1 MKRSPKRKSVI
12 EIKSIPLDL
21 IYKSPKKDSKFKETY
36 NNNNSKEERKN
47 INVITEINES
57 PLSTINSSHRSPI
70 KTKRNSILMGLI
82 NDPRFGISKQLKEIE
97 KEAQRKLLIKNR
109 NREIDVLIKER
120 QKLKKILV
128 LSREPYSLRILSNK
142 IMHINIRINKL
153 IKLNDWLLIHP
164 DEVDRQMKMKEK
176 KEIKRNKSLNLD
188 DINFSSMKGDLKK
201 INGYLKIN
209 KINKD
214 AEYIYLETDLENII
228 DKPSFMFQRIKENKL
243 FTPSTEYCGFKRKFG
258 ATTIYSKSFKPGGFT
273 KTRNENE
280 LYVKKY
286 AKTFEDLYYE
296 IEEKNKNKSPHKSNN
311 NNKYKTIDYE
321 DLNNLNNNYN
331 DSSREKSSSTRPNTS
346 LFNKKK
352 KIMNFK
358 SPEKSQKSFITN
370 FNNFKKN
377 TTKKVNFYHKH
388 CLTERN
394 GNLNFN
400 KQVYKV
406 LNDTSVIKDSIKNTI
421 KEETK
426 AKKDSERVLLTLA
439 NRLHKKNQTLEPRK
453 KNYEGET
460 LEDQLINKLA
470 KIPYPAKTEYRKVY
484 KMILN
489 EDRILKK
496 RDINYNDK
504 YENQMKKIREEKKLK
519 EAAYKTMYT
528 LKENILTGKEDKEV
542 FKEEMI
548 FDNYGN
554 IDGLEW
560 LIRKHSVLDNRN
572 KFIGAY
578 NPKEKFNFKINY
590 PI

>member
-1 MKRSPKRKSVI
+1 MNKP
-12 EIKSIPLDL
+12 
-21 IYKSPKKDSKFKETY
+21 
-36 NNNNSKEERKN
+36 
-47 INVITEINES
+47 
-57 PLSTINSSHRSPI
+57 
-70 KTKRNSILMGLI
+70 
-82 NDPRFGISKQLKEIE
+82 
-97 KEAQRKLLIKNR
+97 
-109 NREIDVLIKER
+109 
-120 QKLKKILV
+120 KLK
-128 LSREPYSLRILSNK
+128 R
-142 IMHINIRINKL
+142 H
-153 IKLNDWLLIHP
+153 
-164 DEVDRQMKMKEK
+164 
-176 KEIKRNKSLNLD
+176 KSLNLD
-188 DINFSSMKGDLKK
+188 DIDFSSMKSDMKK

-209 KINKD
+209 KINRD
-214 AEYIYLETDLENII
+214 AEIIDLDTNIENIT
-228 DKPSFMFQRIKENKL
+228 DNKPSYLFERNKKSNL
-243 FTPSTEYCGFKRKFG
+243 FTPSTEFCGSKRKLG
-258 ATTIYSKSFKPGGFT
+258 ATTMYSKSFKPSGFT
-273 KTRNENE
+273 KSRNEKEINFR
-280 LYVKKY
+280 KY

-296 IEEKNKNKSPHKSNN
+296 IEEKNKNKSLHKCNN

-377 TTKKVNFYHKH
+377 TTKKVNYYHKH

-460 LEDQLINKLA
+460 LEEQLINKLA

-484 KMILN
+484 KIILN

>member
-214 AEYIYLETDLENII
+214 AEYIDLETDLENII

>member
-21 IYKSPKKDSKFKETY
+21 IYKSPKKDSKFKESY

-176 KEIKRNKSLNLD
+176 KVIKRNKSLNLD

-214 AEYIYLETDLENII
+214 AEYIDLETDLENII

>member
-21 IYKSPKKDSKFKETY
+21 IYKSPKKDSKFKESY

-47 INVITEINES
+47 INVVAEINES

-176 KEIKRNKSLNLD
+176 KVIKRNKSLNLD

-214 AEYIYLETDLENII
+214 AEYIDLETDLENII

-388 CLTERN
+388 FLTERN

>member
-21 IYKSPKKDSKFKETY
+21 IYKSPKKDSKFKESY

-176 KEIKRNKSLNLD
+176 KVIKRNKSLNLD

-214 AEYIYLETDLENII
+214 AEYIDLETDLENII

-377 TTKKVNFYHKH
+377 TTKKVNYYHKH

>member
-1 MKRSPKRKSVI
+1 MNRSPKRKAVI

-21 IYKSPKKDSKFKETY
+21 IYKSPKKDSKFKESY

-176 KEIKRNKSLNLD
+176 KVIKRNKSLNLD

-214 AEYIYLETDLENII
+214 AEYIDLETDLENII

>member
-21 IYKSPKKDSKFKETY
+21 IYKSPKKDSKFKESY

-176 KEIKRNKSLNLD
+176 KVIKRNKSLNLD

-214 AEYIYLETDLENII
+214 AEYIDLETDLENII

-331 DSSREKSSSTRPNTS
+331 DSSREKSSSTRTNTS

>member
-21 IYKSPKKDSKFKETY
+21 IYKSPKKDSKFKESY

-176 KEIKRNKSLNLD
+176 KVIKRNKSLNLD

-214 AEYIYLETDLENII
+214 AEYIDLETDLENII

-296 IEEKNKNKSPHKSNN
+296 IEEKNKNKSPHKCNN

>member
-21 IYKSPKKDSKFKETY
+21 IYKSPKKDSKFKESY

-176 KEIKRNKSLNLD
+176 KVIKRNKSLNLD

-214 AEYIYLETDLENII
+214 AEYIDLETDLENII

-388 CLTERN
+388 FLTERN

>member
-21 IYKSPKKDSKFKETY
+21 IYKSPKKDSKFKESY

-47 INVITEINES
+47 INVVAEINES

-164 DEVDRQMKMKEK
+164 DEVNRQMKMKEK
-176 KEIKRNKSLNLD
+176 KVIKRNKSLNLD

-214 AEYIYLETDLENII
+214 AEYIDLETDLENII

>member
-1 MKRSPKRKSVI
+1 
-12 EIKSIPLDL
+12 
-21 IYKSPKKDSKFKETY
+21 
-36 NNNNSKEERKN
+36 
-47 INVITEINES
+47 
-57 PLSTINSSHRSPI
+57 
-70 KTKRNSILMGLI
+70 
-82 NDPRFGISKQLKEIE
+82 
-97 KEAQRKLLIKNR
+97 
-109 NREIDVLIKER
+109 
-120 QKLKKILV
+120 
-128 LSREPYSLRILSNK
+128 
-142 IMHINIRINKL
+142 
-153 IKLNDWLLIHP
+153 
-164 DEVDRQMKMKEK
+164 
-176 KEIKRNKSLNLD
+176 
-188 DINFSSMKGDLKK
+188 
-201 INGYLKIN
+201 
-209 KINKD
+209 
-214 AEYIYLETDLENII
+214 
-228 DKPSFMFQRIKENKL
+228 
-243 FTPSTEYCGFKRKFG
+243 
-258 ATTIYSKSFKPGGFT
+258 
-273 KTRNENE
+273 
-280 LYVKKY
+280 
-286 AKTFEDLYYE
+286 
-296 IEEKNKNKSPHKSNN
+296 
-311 NNKYKTIDYE
+311 
-321 DLNNLNNNYN
+321 
-331 DSSREKSSSTRPNTS
+331 
-346 LFNKKK
+346 
-352 KIMNFK
+352 MNFK

-426 AKKDSERVLLTLA
+426 AKKDSERVLLTLE

>member
-21 IYKSPKKDSKFKETY
+21 IYKSPKKDSKFKESY

-176 KEIKRNKSLNLD
+176 KVIKRNKSLNLD

-214 AEYIYLETDLENII
+214 AEYIDLETDLENII

-484 KMILN
+484 KIILN

>member
-214 AEYIYLETDLENII
+214 AEYIDLETDLENII

-426 AKKDSERVLLTLA
+426 AKKDSERVLLTLE

>member
-1 MKRSPKRKSVI
+1 MKRNSM
-12 EIKSIPLDL
+12 IPITKTDL
-21 IYKSPKKDSKFKETY
+21 NELY
-36 NNNNSKEERKN
+36 N
-47 INVITEINES
+47 T
-57 PLSTINSSHRSPI
+57 PI
-70 KTKRNSILMGLI
+70 KTKKKIIESPEKKNKKKKEDNKIQNLKGSSISPSI
-82 NDPRFGISKQLKEIE
+82 NKRIKSASPFKVHQKRQSIILSDINQNPRFNLLKQFEDKE
-97 KEAQRKLLIKNR
+97 KDAQIQLLIKRR
-109 NREIDVLIKER
+109 NLEIQNLVKER
-120 QKLKKILV
+120 RKLRKILV
-128 LSREPYSLRILSNK
+128 MTRETYKLRILSSK
-142 IMHINIRINKL
+142 ILQINMKINRL
-153 IKLNDWLLIHP
+153 LKLNDALLIYP
-164 DEVDRQMKMKEK
+164 EEYENQIIKPKLK
-176 KEIKRNKSLNLD
+176 KHKSYDLN
-188 DINFSSMKGDLKK
+188 DIDFSSMKGDLKK

-214 AEYIYLETDLENII
+214 AEYIDLETDLENII

-296 IEEKNKNKSPHKSNN
+296 IEEKNKNKSLHKCNN

-377 TTKKVNFYHKH
+377 TTKKVNYYHKH

-460 LEDQLINKLA
+460 LEEQLINKLA

-484 KMILN
+484 KIILN

>member
-1 MKRSPKRKSVI
+1 
-12 EIKSIPLDL
+12 
-21 IYKSPKKDSKFKETY
+21 
-36 NNNNSKEERKN
+36 
-47 INVITEINES
+47 
-57 PLSTINSSHRSPI
+57 
-70 KTKRNSILMGLI
+70 MGLI

-176 KEIKRNKSLNLD
+176 KVIKRNKSLNLD

-214 AEYIYLETDLENII
+214 AEYIDLETDLENII

>member
-21 IYKSPKKDSKFKETY
+21 IYKSPKKDSKFKESY

-176 KEIKRNKSLNLD
+176 KVIKRNKSLNLD

-214 AEYIYLETDLENII
+214 AEYIDLETDLENII

-296 IEEKNKNKSPHKSNN
+296 IEEKNKNKSLHKCNN

-377 TTKKVNFYHKH
+377 TTKKVNYYHKH

-460 LEDQLINKLA
+460 LEEQLINKLA

-484 KMILN
+484 KIILN

-560 LIRKHSVLDNRN
+560 LIRKNSVLDNRN

>member
-21 IYKSPKKDSKFKETY
+21 IYKSPKKDSKFKESY

-176 KEIKRNKSLNLD
+176 KVIKRNKSLNLD

-214 AEYIYLETDLENII
+214 AEYIDLETDLENII

-296 IEEKNKNKSPHKSNN
+296 IEEKNKNKSLHKCNN

-377 TTKKVNFYHKH
+377 TTKKVNYYHKH

-460 LEDQLINKLA
+460 LEEQLINKLA

-484 KMILN
+484 KIILN